1 MSKIPTDIQILQE
14 QNRQTAI
21 KNLKDAYGL
30 IEKLVQKT
38 YIDNDMDANSSLR
51 NIRTD
56 VSRIISEMG
65 TKGLGNFDG
74 KEGNLEDFYDSED
87 RFIATST
94 AFLEAVNNS
103 LLSQDT
109 VDIFLLETQLGQFE
123 KSLNERILIDQN
135 VLAEFKEKE
144 MEAGLSND
152 NIGSDATSMENEAP
166 GTGSFMGVSSD
177 KSTPSEKSSSPFGMK
192 SSEKPDI
199 SNQKQRMESEI
210 ISFSDEP
217 DTETLSGIYNYFN
230 LLEHKYSH
238 NHPEVSHDG
247 NYIGD
252 KKWSFDVSDRR
263 ITGLVKD
270 SVFRE
275 LLHFETYWHPMDDV
289 REMMQFVQSRANAVP
304 GGQFRSL
311 CLVASVWNDE
321 IKDWAKG
328 FMHPR
333 LFIFLY
339 ELDTGD
345 LIFNES
351 VDTGR
356 NLYIW
361 HSSGREIVSL
371 EDGLQEFMENNE
383 YFDARDISEETGL
396 NVGGAEKFLQKLADR
411 KKIISIGFGTSSY
424 TKSGL

>member
-1 MSKIPTDIQILQE
+1 MSKTPTDIQILQE
-14 QNRQTAI
+14 QNRQAAI

-38 YIDNDMDANSSLR
+38 YMDNDMDANSGLR

-74 KEGNLEDFYDSED
+74 KEGNLENFYDAED
-87 RFIATST
+87 SFIDNSA
-94 AFLEAVNNS
+94 AFLETVNNS
-103 LLSQDT
+103 ILSQDP

-135 VLAEFKEKE
+135 VLAELKDKET
-144 MEAGLSND
+144 EAGLLND
-152 NIGSDATSMENEAP
+152 NMGSDAASVEKETQ
-166 GTGSFMGVSSD
+166 GTGSFMGVSSE
-177 KSTPSEKSSSPFGMK
+177 KSTPSEKFSGPFGIK
-192 SSEKPDI
+192 SSEKPGI
-199 SNQKQRMESEI
+199 SNEKQKTETEI

-238 NHPEVSHDG
+238 NHPEVFHDG

-270 SVFRE
+270 GVFRE
-275 LLHFETYWHPMDDV
+275 LLHFETYWHPLDDV
-289 REMMQFVQSRANAVP
+289 REMIQFVQSRANAVP

-311 CLVASVWNDE
+311 CLVASVWSNE

-333 LFIFLY
+333 LVIFLY
-339 ELDTGD
+339 ELDTD
-345 LIFNES
+345 ELVFNES
-351 VDTGR
+351 VDAGR

-361 HSSGREIVSL
+361 HSSGRDVVSL
-371 EDGLQEFMENNE
+371 EDGLQEFMDENE
-383 YFDARDISEETGL
+383 YFDARDIAEETGL
-396 NVGGAEKFLQKLADR
+396 NVKGAEKFLRELADR

>member
-1 MSKIPTDIQILQE
+1 MSKTPTDIQILQE
-14 QNRQTAI
+14 HNRQTAI

-38 YIDNDMDANSSLR
+38 YMDDDMDANSGLR

-74 KEGNLEDFYDSED
+74 KEGNLEDFYNAED
-87 RFIATST
+87 RFINTST
-94 AFLEAVNNS
+94 SFLEAVNNS
-103 LLSQDT
+103 ILSQDP

-123 KSLNERILIDQN
+123 KSLNERTLIDQN
-135 VLAEFKEKE
+135 VLAELKEKE
-144 MEAGLSND
+144 TEAGLLNY
-152 NIGSDATSMENEAP
+152 NMESDVTSVEKETQ
-166 GTGSFMGVSSD
+166 GTGSFMGVSSE
-177 KSTPSEKSSSPFGMK
+177 KPIPSEKLPGPFGIK
-192 SSEKPDI
+192 SSENPGI
-199 SNQKQRMESEI
+199 SNEKQRTETEI

-270 SVFRE
+270 GVFRE
-275 LLHFETYWHPMDDV
+275 LLYFETYWHPLDDV
-289 REMMQFVQSRANAVP
+289 REMIQFVQSRANAVP

-311 CLVASVWNDE
+311 CLVASVWNNE

-333 LFIFLY
+333 LVIFLY

-351 VDTGR
+351 VDAGR
-356 NLYIW
+356 NLYTW
-361 HSSGREIVSL
+361 HSSDREVMSL
-371 EDGLQEFMENNE
+371 EDGLQDFMEENK
-383 YFDARDISEETGL
+383 YFDAQDIAEKTGL
-396 NVGGAEKFLQKLADR
+396 NVKGAERFLRELVDR

-424 TKSGL
+424 TKSGF